1 MRSDRDNE
9 EASGG
14 ISIGDAVNGDAS
26 CATGGIVRGPSS
38 RVEEIRPIKP
48 SQIKALRRPQTHGSS
63 KDTTGE
69 TGISV
74 SRTGYNRSSSTG
86 SRRLSLA
93 SVDMPAPVMIAD
105 INNLVYT
112 SDNDSDED
120 SATPFDAV
128 GNAGGKISTRKNE
141 RHLNGEVRSLKI
153 EGRGTDKNRF
163 RVPMVKV
170 VVIAALV
177 GIIAAASLAIGLAVI
192 DRQIEDSP
200 IEGGTA
206 GTTPQQ
212 TLLEVA
218 ERVVEA
224 CSEEMLNRDM
234 SGCQRLCRSSMC
246 CFEDGGYSCEEDKG
260 RDCAAYAG
268 CEALV
273 MGVPT
278 DVAEKDE
285 E

>member
-9 EASGG
+9 EASRG
-14 ISIGDAVNGDAS
+14 STIGDAVNGDAS
-26 CATGGIVRGPSS
+26 CSS
-38 RVEEIRPIKP
+38 DGVEEIRPIKP
-48 SQIKALRRPQTHGSS
+48 SQIKALRRSHTHGSS
-63 KDTTGE
+63 KDTTGDA
-69 TGISV
+69 GISM
-74 SRTGYNRSSSTG
+74 SQTGYNRSSSTG

-93 SVDMPAPVMIAD
+93 SVDMPAPVMIKD
-105 INNLVYT
+105 INNLVYA
-112 SDNDSDED
+112 SDDDSDD
-120 SATPFDAV
+120 GSSTPFNAV
-128 GNAGGKISTRKNE
+128 GKAGGNMSTRTNE
-141 RHLNGEVRSLKI
+141 LRLGVEAGSLKS
-153 EGRGTDKNRF
+153 EGKGTDKNRF
-163 RVPMVKV
+163 GLPMVKV

-177 GIIAAASLAIGLAVI
+177 GIIAAASLAIGIAVI

-200 IEGGTA
+200 IEGGTK

-212 TLLEVA
+212 KLLEVA

-268 CEALV
+268 CEALM
-273 MGVPT
+273 MGAPT
-278 DVAEKDE
+278 DVSEKNE
-285 E
+285 